1 MSDTSA
7 AVTQIFNEMPER
19 LNAETAAG
27 MDAVF
32 QYNLTG
38 DGAASYYSHVKDGT
52 CVVTQGEH
60 PAPAVTVTMSAADFV
75 ELSHGRL
82 DGIMAFMT
90 GKVKA
95 TGDLGLAGKLQ
106 KLFRWGG
113 DATRRG

>member
-1 MSDTSA
+1 VSDTGSA
-7 AVTQIFNEMPER
+7 VKQVFDEMPAR
-19 LNAETAAG
+19 LNADVAAG

-38 DGAASYYSHVKDGT
+38 DGAGHYYTHVRNSGIE
-52 CVVTQGEH
+52 VTEGVH

-90 GKVKA
+90 GKLKA
-95 TGDLGLAGKLQ
+95 TGDLGLASKLQ
-106 KLFRWGG
+106 KLFR
-113 DATRRG
+113 RGA